1 MWYNVGGMIE
11 LVRKKVQELNVI
23 LAKAQR
29 ETRGTPV
36 YDLLDEAMDILNG
49 DIKKAL
55 NEPATNN
62 NP

>member
-1 MWYNVGGMIE
+1 MIE